1 MTISKLLFIAG
12 LILMAGCKKSDNN
25 NNNNNDDPNSITLDG
40 DGNLSA
46 NAVGYTY
53 TCTSNIPGLTINQT
67 KVLSNNNGEITVN
80 IKAKLPAS
88 HPLTN
93 LMPRSMVDANG
104 NVDIVQKYKNTSEG
118 ILDYTNA
125 DEKPFVIIKYNGAV
139 GDKYIRTRSNGMKS
153 TRTIT
158 YKSNTDDY
166 PYGFFFIKVMKV
178 EQNYDT
184 HSKMPGF
191 RKVTYIANH
200 RWGLVGLEFEAED
213 GTKYN
218 INVY

>member
-1 MTISKLLFIAG
+1 MSIIKLFFLAG
-12 LILMAGCKKSDNN
+12 VVLMAGCKKSDSNKA
-25 NNNNNDDPNSITLDG
+25 DEYSITLGG
-40 DGNLSA
+40 DGNLSN
-46 NAVGYTY
+46 NAVGYAY
-53 TCTSNIPGLTINQT
+53 TSTSNIPGLTINPV

-93 LMPRSMVDANG
+93 LMPSSMVDANG

-125 DEKPFVIIKYNGAV
+125 SEKPFVIIKYSGAV
-139 GDKYIRTRSNGMKS
+139 GDKYVRTRSNGTTS

-158 YKSNTDDY
+158 YKSTTDDY
-166 PYGFFFIKVMKV
+166 PYGFFNIKVMKV
-178 EQNYDT
+178 EQNYDQ

-191 RKVTYIANH
+191 RKITYIANH
-200 RWGLVGLEFEAED
+200 KWGLVGLAFEAED
-213 GTKYN
+213 GTNYN